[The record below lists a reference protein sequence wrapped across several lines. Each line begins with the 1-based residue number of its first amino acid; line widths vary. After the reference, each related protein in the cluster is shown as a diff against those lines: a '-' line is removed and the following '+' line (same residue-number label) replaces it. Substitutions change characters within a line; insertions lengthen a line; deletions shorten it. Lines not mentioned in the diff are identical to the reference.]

1 MLVLNEHCPNSL
13 RPPPPLC
20 RTGKRGKKCSK
31 PSWQAF
37 TPPLSGNAHGINTFQ
52 KGASLWGMTNP
63 SIHSLEHIAHE
74 AIYVS
79 SVNRTNSENRVSGG
93 SKVNSEN
100 TVNSVNSVLA
110 AYSAVVP
117 PSLMVILVVQD
128 SHIVSWLAG
137 LKPTKN
143 QSPQILKDWLM
154 RLMT

>member
-1 MLVLNEHCPNSL
+1 M
-13 RPPPPLC
+13 
-20 RTGKRGKKCSK
+20 GD
-31 PSWQAF
+31 
-37 TPPLSGNAHGINTFQ
+37 I
-52 KGASLWGMTNP
+52 
-63 SIHSLEHIAHE
+63 
-74 AIYVS
+74 S

-100 TVNSVNSVLA
+100 TVNSVNSALA

-143 QSPQILKDWLM
+143 QSPQRVKDCLM

>member
-1 MLVLNEHCPNSL
+1 ML
-13 RPPPPLC
+13 
-20 RTGKRGKKCSK
+20 TAK
-31 PSWQAF
+31 
-37 TPPLSGNAHGINTFQ
+37 
-52 KGASLWGMTNP
+52 
-63 SIHSLEHIAHE
+63 
-74 AIYVS
+74 
-79 SVNRTNSENRVSGG
+79 
-93 SKVNSEN
+93 N

-143 QSPQILKDWLM
+143 QSPQRVKDCLM

>member
-1 MLVLNEHCPNSL
+1 
-13 RPPPPLC
+13 
-20 RTGKRGKKCSK
+20 
-31 PSWQAF
+31 
-37 TPPLSGNAHGINTFQ
+37 
-52 KGASLWGMTNP
+52 MTNP

-93 SKVNSEN
+93 SKVNSVN

-117 PSLMVILVVQD
+117 PLMVISVVQD

-143 QSPQILKDWLM
+143 QSPQRVKDCLM